1 MKKLI
6 QAIKTFFQKI
16 WSIIDR
22 FIVFPLTKLVLKIS
36 TYFEQSSRKIENWL
50 SQADTLLFI
59 SLFIAIVAFIVVDQK
74 ILGFSQSSAE
84 VLKNQPIEVKYNEEA
99 YVIEGIPESVDITII
114 GNATDLY
121 IAKQSPSN
129 GVKLDLS
136 DLKPGQHKIALNY
149 TQAVGTAVDYT
160 VNPAVANI
168 TIYQKI
174 SETKILN
181 YDILNQEKLDTK
193 YAISSVKLES
203 DRVVIKGAEKE
214 LKKVATVKAL
224 IDVNNFVKQ
233 EVGTMTL
240 KDIALKAYDEK
251 GNVVDVE
258 ILPNKITAELE
269 ITSSSKELPIKV
281 IPKGEVAFGKAI
293 SNIKLSE
300 SKVTVYGN
308 EEALASLEYIP
319 LEINV
324 EGLTENREYK
334 MELTKPVG
342 IKMMSVNNVTVNVS
356 LDTVSNRDIEGVS
369 VEYINIDEEKYNIQA
384 ASAEDRTIT
393 VSLKGVAS
401 VIEEIEATDIKAYI
415 DLTGYT
421 EGTHEVE
428 VKVEGTDP
436 KIQYI
441 AKTKKIKIKITKK

>member
-1 MKKLI
+1 MKNLI
-6 QAIKTFFQKI
+6 QIIKTFLQKV
-16 WSIIDR
+16 WEVIDR
-22 FIVFPLTKLVLKIS
+22 FIIFPLTKLVLKIS
-36 TYFEQSSRKIENWL
+36 TYFEESSRKIENWL
-50 SQADTLLFI
+50 SKADTLLFI

-74 ILGFSQSSAE
+74 ILVFSQSSAE

-99 YVIEGIPESVDITII
+99 YVIEGIPETVDITII

-174 SETKILN
+174 SETKILT

-240 KDIALKAYDEK
+240 KDISLKAYDEK

-258 ILPNKITAELE
+258 ILPGKITAELE
-269 ITSSSKELPIKV
+269 ITSSSKEVPIKV

-293 SNIKLSE
+293 SDMKLSE
-300 SKVTVYGN
+300 TKVIVYGT
-308 EEALASLEYIP
+308 EEVLATIEYIP
-319 LEINV
+319 IEISV

-342 IKMMSVNNVTVNVS
+342 VKMMSVNNITINVK
-356 LDTVSNRDIEGVS
+356 LDTVSNRDIENVS
-369 VEYINIDEEKYNIQA
+369 IEYINIDEDKYDLNA
-384 ASAEDRTIT
+384 ASAEDRAIT
-393 VSLKGVAS
+393 VSLKGVSS
-401 VIEEIEATDIKAYI
+401 VIEEMEASDIKAYI
-415 DLTGYT
+415 DLTGLT

-436 KIQYI
+436 KVQYI
-441 AKTKKIKIKITKK
+441 AKTKKVKIIITKK

>member
-6 QAIKTFFQKI
+6 QIIKTFLQKV
-16 WSIIDR
+16 WEVIDR
-22 FIVFPLTKLVLKIS
+22 FIIFPLTKLVLKIS
-36 TYFEQSSRKIENWL
+36 TYFEESSRKIENWL
-50 SQADTLLFI
+50 SKADTLLFI

-74 ILGFSQSSAE
+74 ILVFSQSSAE

-99 YVIEGIPESVDITII
+99 YVIEGIPETVDITII

-174 SETKILN
+174 SETKILT

-240 KDIALKAYDEK
+240 KDISLKAYDEK

-258 ILPNKITAELE
+258 ILPGKITAELE
-269 ITSSSKELPIKV
+269 ITSSSKEVPIKV

-293 SNIKLSE
+293 SDMKLSE
-300 SKVTVYGN
+300 TKVIVYGT
-308 EEALASLEYIP
+308 EEVLATIEYIP
-319 LEINV
+319 IEISV

-334 MELTKPVG
+334 MELIKPVG
-342 IKMMSVNNVTVNVS
+342 IKMMSVNNITINVK
-356 LDTVSNRDIEGVS
+356 LDTVSNRDIENVS
-369 VEYINIDEEKYNIQA
+369 IEYINIDEDKYDLNA

-393 VSLKGVAS
+393 VSLKGVSS
-401 VIEEIEATDIKAYI
+401 VIEEMEASDIKAYI
-415 DLTGYT
+415 DLTGLT

-436 KIQYI
+436 TVQYI
-441 AKTKKIKIKITKK
+441 AKTKKVKIIITKK

>member
-1 MKKLI
+1 MKNLI
-6 QAIKTFFQKI
+6 QIIKTFLQKV
-16 WSIIDR
+16 WEVIDR
-22 FIVFPLTKLVLKIS
+22 FIIFPLTKLVLKIS
-36 TYFEQSSRKIENWL
+36 TYFEESSRKIENWL
-50 SQADTLLFI
+50 SKADTLLFI

-74 ILGFSQSSAE
+74 ILVFSQSSAE

-99 YVIEGIPESVDITII
+99 YVIEGIPETVDITII

-174 SETKILN
+174 SETKILT

-240 KDIALKAYDEK
+240 KDISLKAYDEK

-258 ILPNKITAELE
+258 ILPGKITAVLE
-269 ITSSSKELPIKV
+269 ITSSSKEVPIKV

-293 SNIKLSE
+293 SDMKLSE
-300 SKVTVYGN
+300 TKVIVYGT
-308 EEALASLEYIP
+308 EEVLATIEYIP
-319 LEINV
+319 IEISV

-342 IKMMSVNNVTVNVS
+342 IKMMSVNNITINVK
-356 LDTVSNRDIEGVS
+356 LDTVSNRDIENVS
-369 VEYINIDEEKYNIQA
+369 IEYINIDEDKYDLNA
-384 ASAEDRTIT
+384 ASAEDRAIT
-393 VSLKGVAS
+393 VSLKGVSS
-401 VIEEIEATDIKAYI
+401 VIEEMEASDIKAYI
-415 DLTGYT
+415 DLTGLT

-428 VKVEGTDP
+428 VKVEGTDS
-436 KIQYI
+436 KVQYI
-441 AKTKKIKIKITKK
+441 AKTKKVKIIITKK

>member
-6 QAIKTFFQKI
+6 QIIKTFLQKV
-16 WSIIDR
+16 WEVIDR
-22 FIVFPLTKLVLKIS
+22 FIIFPLTKLVLKIS
-36 TYFEQSSRKIENWL
+36 TYFEESSRKIENWL
-50 SQADTLLFI
+50 SKADTLLFI

-74 ILGFSQSSAE
+74 ILVFSQSSAE

-99 YVIEGIPESVDITII
+99 YVIEGIPETVDITII

-174 SETKILN
+174 SETKILT

-240 KDIALKAYDEK
+240 KDISLKAYDEK

-258 ILPNKITAELE
+258 ILPGKITAELE
-269 ITSSSKELPIKV
+269 ITSSSKEVPIKV

-293 SNIKLSE
+293 SDMKLSE
-300 SKVTVYGN
+300 TKVIVYGT
-308 EEALASLEYIP
+308 EEVLATIEYIP
-319 LEINV
+319 IEISV

-334 MELTKPVG
+334 MELIKPVG
-342 IKMMSVNNVTVNVS
+342 IKMMSVNNITINVK
-356 LDTVSNRDIEGVS
+356 LDTVSNRDIENVS
-369 VEYINIDEEKYNIQA
+369 IEYINIDEDKYDLNA

-393 VSLKGVAS
+393 VSLKGVSS
-401 VIEEIEATDIKAYI
+401 VIEEMEASDIKAYI
-415 DLTGYT
+415 DLTGLT

-436 KIQYI
+436 KVQYI
-441 AKTKKIKIKITKK
+441 AKTKKVKIIITKK